1 MEEIIEDVLSKE
13 VEHLLVFATCPGSI
27 TAKQI
32 AQDLVVN
39 NVAACVNIVPGLT
52 SYFRWSNKVVSDD
65 EILLLIK
72 TTSACLPAVEKRIKS
87 LHPHELPEII
97 AVSIVDG
104 LKGYLR
110 WIEDST
116 K

>member
-1 MEEIIEDVLSKE
+1 MAEELK
-13 VEHLLVFATCPGSI
+13 HLLVLSTCPGSI

-32 AQDLVVN
+32 AQDLVAN
-39 NVAACVNIVPGLT
+39 DVAACVNIVPGLT
-52 SYFRWSNKVVSDD
+52 SYFKWSHKVESDY
-65 EILLLIK
+65 EFLLLIK
-72 TTSACLPAVEKRIKS
+72 TTSAQLPAIKKRIKS

-97 AVSIVDG
+97 AVSIEDG
-104 LKGYLR
+104 LEEYLR

>member
-1 MEEIIEDVLSKE
+1 MTKE
-13 VEHLLVFATCPGSI
+13 VEHMLVLATCPGSI

-32 AQDLVVN
+32 AQDLVAN
-39 NVAACVNIVPGLT
+39 KAAACVNIVPGII
-52 SYFRWSNKVVSDD
+52 SYFRWSNKVESDD
-65 EILLLIK
+65 EFLLLIK
-72 TTSACLPAVEKRIKS
+72 TTSACIPTIEKRIKS

-97 AVSIVDG
+97 AVSIEGG
-104 LKGYLR
+104 LNDYLS

>member
-1 MEEIIEDVLSKE
+1 MTKETEHILVL
-13 VEHLLVFATCPGSI
+13 VTCPGTI

-32 AQDLVVN
+32 AQDLVAN
-39 NVAACVNIVPGLT
+39 KVAACVNIVPGLI
-52 SYFRWSNKVVSDD
+52 SYFRWSNKVESDD
-65 EILLLIK
+65 EVLLMIK
-72 TTSACLPAVEKRIKS
+72 TTSACFPAIKKRIKS

-97 AVSIVDG
+97 AVSIKDG
-104 LKGYLR
+104 LKDYLR